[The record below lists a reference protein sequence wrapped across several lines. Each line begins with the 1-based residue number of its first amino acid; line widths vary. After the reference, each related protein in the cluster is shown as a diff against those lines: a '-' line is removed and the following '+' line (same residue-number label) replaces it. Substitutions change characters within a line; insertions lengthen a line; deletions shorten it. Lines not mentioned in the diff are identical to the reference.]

1 MFFFCA
7 NSLKELSTSKSM
19 FAASTNKENEISE
32 LTLFRIGS
40 FVKPIIKIEKIS
52 NLFTNKLDDSKFRVL
67 LLNDSHSKSFG
78 VVKEETLSR
87 IISNYYS
94 ETTLKSLE
102 ENHVI
107 MILEYELI
115 RRSNQM
121 LRDDEISFF
130 MNSNKADNL
139 NSDLPLISLESF
151 IIIGKD
157 TTCSTRGSLSSSSTC
172 QDEEEEEED
181 DDDDEEIDEEK
192 ALAMLSASASTSSQ
206 HQHQKHHPPPHHHHE
221 SSEQSSSILS
231 IYSLSPSL
239 SNQIWTIKS
248 CLSKISPVKEFPYKK
263 GDFGRVMR
271 MQFYDRTGYIE
282 VVFFNEF
289 IDRYK
294 GFLEIGKFY
303 LIRNSEIKYSNKTYR
318 AWPEDLYSN
327 FDLIVTKT
335 TEFQLTDSETILKSE
350 IAAPSSYRSEQQQK
364 THTLNSQHLA
374 KSQTRPISLK
384 HASTTKEQQSDTFIS
399 LDQLIL
405 KKNRSLVDVIGV
417 VCEIGE
423 LTTVKRGGGK
433 KPLYIRRINIVDET
447 ADPISVA
454 FWGEQAS
461 SLKAQIGQIYMFKG
475 VELTSYG
482 GISLSILRTTGFLN
496 ITGYYNVSGVEK
508 LAMWWRRV
516 KTQYSTSL
524 KDDADNG
531 EKELGNGKGL
541 KRERGQ
547 DDNEREVDND
557 HDHDNDDSCEPKEN
571 NKKLF
576 KRG

>member
-7 NSLKELSTSKSM
+7 NSLRELSTSKSI
-19 FAASTNKENEISE
+19 FASSTNKENEISE

-52 NLFTNKLDDSKFRVL
+52 NLFTNKLDNSKFQVL
-67 LLNDSHSKSFG
+67 LLNDSHSMSFG

-87 IISNYYS
+87 IITNYYS
-94 ETTLKSLE
+94 ETIVRSIE
-102 ENHVI
+102 DNHVI

-121 LRDDEISFF
+121 LRDDEISYF
-130 MNSNKADNL
+130 MNSIKADNL
-139 NSDLPLISLESF
+139 NSDLSLISLESF

-157 TTCSTRGSLSSSSTC
+157 TTCSIGQYDRSFSSSTC
-172 QDEEEEEED
+172 QYENEEEED
-181 DDDDEEIDEEK
+181 DDEEEIDEEK
-192 ALAMLSASASTSSQ
+192 ALAMLSSASTSSQ
-206 HQHQKHHPPPHHHHE
+206 HQQKHNLHHHHE

-263 GDFGRVMR
+263 GDVIGRVMR

-294 GFLEIGKFY
+294 DFFEIGKFY
-303 LIRNSEIKYSNKTYR
+303 LIRNSEIKYSKKTYR

-335 TEFQLTDSETILKSE
+335 TEFQLTDNEIIHKSE
-350 IAAPSSYRSEQQQK
+350 IAAPSSNRFEQQK
-364 THTLNSQHLA
+364 MHTLNSQQSFA
-374 KSQTRPISLK
+374 TSQTTPNSQK
-384 HASTTKEQQSDTFIS
+384 HASSKEQQSDNIKSTFIS

-405 KKNRSLVDVIGV
+405 KKNKSLVDVIGV
-417 VCEIGE
+417 VCDIGDMSS
-423 LTTVKRGGGK
+423 LKLSKK
-433 KPLYIRRINIVDET
+433 KPLYIKRIKIVDNT

-461 SLKAQIGQIYMFKG
+461 NLNVEIGQIYMFKG
-475 VELTSYG
+475 AELSSYG
-482 GISLSILRTTGFLN
+482 GLSLSVLRSTGFMN

-508 LAMWWRRV
+508 LSMWWRRI
-516 KTQYSTSL
+516 KTKYSTPL
-524 KDDADNG
+524 DNVDNDA
-531 EKELGNGKGL
+531 KELVDKNGKGL
-541 KRERGQ
+541 KRARDQ
-547 DDNEREVDND
+547 DDNEEEDN
-557 HDHDNDDSCEPKEN
+557 NDESCEPKDNSN